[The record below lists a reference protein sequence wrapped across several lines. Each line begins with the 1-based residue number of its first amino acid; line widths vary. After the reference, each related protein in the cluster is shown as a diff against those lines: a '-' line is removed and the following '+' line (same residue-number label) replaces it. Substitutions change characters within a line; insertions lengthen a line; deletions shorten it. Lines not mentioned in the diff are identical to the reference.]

1 MTLRRPCAT
10 IDTCGESSSGSLCSW
25 LSPARATSGSGGRVA
40 AFELLPPTADG
51 WPFPPAQTQQWRKH
65 WRRVQGGCAGGSSS
79 THEPPPPRVYALSDA
94 SAGTG
99 EMILTIAASLTHSL
113 ADGVAQ
119 ELWGSN
125 TTAAHD
131 AGFVNR
137 SLLPPSARAA
147 FCAASPGPLCLLQP
161 ISGCA
166 AAHAAEVAHPSSSVH
181 PQQQQPQR
189 PQQRPRQRLP
199 LPLPCEGLLV
209 ASPPSWSSAAAT
221 LHATPPL
228 GHVFELSLTVAAL
241 WRLQPTLQLQLERL
255 LSAVQ
260 PRVPPARLASERTKR
275 ADAHHDAAAGSTST
289 STDAA
294 NGRSSRSAV
303 EQRERWVGVHVRRS
317 DRGWARPWSDFV
329 AAVASL
335 RARYPGVRYS
345 AYVATDSVEVAAA
358 CAAERNF
365 SCVADADPRRRVLDA
380 SIVAP
385 RVWQVSAATPHLW
398 LCSPRPPTTAA
409 RCHYLP
415 PRTRRAHA
423 RPRVHALSRDGH
435 ECRSWWVKL
444 LTSVAPVMTCVA
456 HGVGGRRRS

>member
-1 MTLRRPCAT
+1 M
-10 IDTCGESSSGSLCSW
+10 
-25 LSPARATSGSGGRVA
+25 A

-166 AAHAAEVAHPSSSVH
+166 AASVGRPSSSSSVH
-181 PQQQQPQR
+181 PQQQPQQPQ
-189 PQQRPRQRLP
+189 QQRLP

-209 ASPPSWSSAAAT
+209 ASPPSWTSSAVESAAA
-221 LHATPPL
+221 HSPPLGNL

-255 LSAVQ
+255 LAAQ
-260 PRVPPARLASERTKR
+260 LRVPPARLASERTKR
-275 ADAHHDAAAGSTST
+275 TDTHHGAATGGTST
-289 STDAA
+289 GTDAA
-294 NGRSSRSAV
+294 NGVRSKSAV
-303 EQRERWVGVHVRRS
+303 EQQERWVGVHVRRS

-380 SIVAP
+380 SVVAP
-385 RVWQVSAATPHLW
+385 RVWQVSADPTGPTP
-398 LCSPRPPTTAA
+398 LCSPRHPTTGSSV
-409 RCHYLP
+409 HLLP
-415 PRTRRAHA
+415 LELPRTRVHMHTHTRA
-423 RPRVHALSRDGH
+423 RTLSRRARMQTGEAAH
-435 ECRSWWVKL
+435 ISRACH
-444 LTSVAPVMTCVA
+444 VA
-456 HGVGGRRRS
+456 HRRRS